1 MEDFDD
7 PPTSRLQ
14 KNLPAVVIA
23 TLLAAIGWYFPSK
36 QLAPADCTR
45 LQQLLRLIA
54 DQGTT
59 PWRRTVQA
67 SCPHIQ
73 ISRAHQINSR
83 GGYNNWLIAT
93 TQKIRPRGLQSV
105 HSPGRAH

>member
-23 TLLAAIGWYFPSK
+23 TLLAAIGWYFASK
-36 QLAPADCTR
+36 QLAPADCTG

-59 PWRRTVQA
+59 PRCRTGQS
-67 SCPHIQ
+67 SCPHIN
-73 ISRAHQINSR
+73 ISRAHPINFR
-83 GGYNNWLIAT
+83 GGYNVWLIAT